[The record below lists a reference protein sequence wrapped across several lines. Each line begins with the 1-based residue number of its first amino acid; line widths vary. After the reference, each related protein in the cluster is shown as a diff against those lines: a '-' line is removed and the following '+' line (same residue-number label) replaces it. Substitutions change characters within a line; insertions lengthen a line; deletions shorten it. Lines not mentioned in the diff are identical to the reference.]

1 MLKFYEFLNENSS
14 KNSII
19 EEILKSIEND
29 IEQMVN
35 SCEAQYIKSEN
46 ERNEK
51 LGQNTICNG
60 FNSYQRE
67 MTRLDL
73 IFNLSKSIEC
83 YTNKTDILVSVNTS
97 LSSRGA
103 TITSIIQRDGIS
115 YKLDTESIGAG
126 GYNIQTFHFRYIT
139 KTNLPKTGNV
149 DITNLYK
156 EKIKKMSKL
165 EKFNSEIESFQKNII
180 KCEDTIIKNS
190 PKTDKEIFDIL
201 SPDDRTMLI
210 TWETL
215 NPGSHA
221 KLNNTKESWEKQN
234 KEYIEQRIK
243 MWKHLNI
250 VHYENWKKAL
260 EKNIEK
266 LNSKIKSLI

>member
-19 EEILKSIEND
+19 EVILKSIEND

-35 SCEAQYIKSEN
+35 SCEVQYIKSEN

-51 LGQNTICNG
+51 LGRNTICNG

-83 YTNKTDILVSVNTS
+83 YTNKNDILVSVNTR
-97 LSSRGA
+97 SSSKGA

-115 YKLDTESIGAG
+115 YKLDTESIEAG

-139 KTNLPKTGNV
+139 KTNLPKTGTV

-165 EKFNSEIESFQKNII
+165 EKFNNEIETFKQTII
-180 KCEDTIIKNS
+180 KCEDVILKNS

-201 SPDDRTMLI
+201 SPDDRTMLT

-215 NPGSHA
+215 NPTSHA
-221 KLNNTKESWEKQN
+221 KTNNTKESWEKEQ
-234 KEYIEQRIK
+234 KEYTEQRIK
-243 MWKHLNI
+243 MWKHLNV
-250 VHYENWKKAL
+250 VHYENWKKTL

-266 LNSKIKSLI
+266 LNSKIESLI